1 MTENGQIV
9 KKVNP
14 SIIQYNE
21 RLSNQNEIETV
32 FGQEFVEKRTASCE
46 YHFENGVKKY
56 LNLLPIEDQQS

>member
-1 MTENGQIV
+1 MKENGQIV

-46 YHFENGVKKY
+46 YHFENGVK
-56 LNLLPIEDQQS
+56 NI

>member
-1 MTENGQIV
+1 MKENGQIV

-32 FGQEFVEKRTASCE
+32 FGQEFVEKRLQVASIIL
-46 YHFENGVKKY
+46 KMA
-56 LNLLPIEDQQS
+56 

>member
-1 MTENGQIV
+1 MKENGQIV

-21 RLSNQNEIETV
+21 HLSNQNEIETV
-32 FGQEFVEKRTASCE
+32 FGQEFVEKRTVSCE